1 MNARDVIAETLCQ
14 EGAGPHEA
22 SGPTADVILRALSAA
37 GLAIIDTRTHVA
49 LEMADLAFGKYGCHL
64 EIDQTVSGKPDDCV
78 LNEGRPDACIYAQCL
93 MHPAQ
98 CQYWRPLAAEAEAK
112 GGGGAT

>member
-1 MNARDVIAETLCQ
+1 MNARDVIAKAMQDTPADSIAFPSDL
-14 EGAGPHEA
+14 
-22 SGPTADVILRALSAA
+22 ADVALSALSAA

-112 GGGGAT
+112 GGE